1 MDLTQVEAL
10 GDLIDAETDEQ
21 RRLARMGIEVSVVS
35 SGGWGDT
42 DGVALAG

>member
-21 RRLARMGIEVSVVS
+21 RRLARMGVEVLVTSF
-35 SGGWGDT
+35 SGLGGY
-42 DGVALAG
+42 